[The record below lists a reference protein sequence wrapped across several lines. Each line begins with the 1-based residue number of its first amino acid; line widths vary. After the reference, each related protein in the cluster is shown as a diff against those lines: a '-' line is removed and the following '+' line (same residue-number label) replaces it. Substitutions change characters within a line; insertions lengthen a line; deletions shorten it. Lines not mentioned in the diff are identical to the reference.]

1 MPAPKTKQAFH
12 APDPKPCEMVLV
24 CLSSVLLWWAESQL
38 SPQSCCWLHLLMRRQ
53 WGFYPIQLWL
63 FHPITMHWVRCSCI
77 SLPRGAVNLQG
88 SVLMETNTNWRLWV
102 ELNPLKAL
110 LSFFNSRILFAV
122 LPSKPWQRV
131 PYACSEDST
140 WHSHRRKS
148 SLRIQTVPTPVTALS
163 VSQGLDLKAR

>member
-12 APDPKPCEMVLV
+12 APDPKLCEMVLV

-63 FHPITMHWVRCSCI
+63 FHPITMHRVRCSCI

-122 LPSKPWQRV
+122 LPSKLELN
-131 PYACSEDST
+131 ACNQSKLSSQLLQSYGLSCSGPLGNGLLLCLPLKWNCST
-140 WHSHRRKS
+140 
-148 SLRIQTVPTPVTALS
+148 LQ
-163 VSQGLDLKAR
+163 